1 MSILKSQQ
9 HCIKRRFF
17 MKKLFSFA
25 VIILCTLLLLPL
37 TALKNTSNKAIP
49 TVSPTKDVVNTAE
62 KQETFL
68 LCNTSTNNVAEISTE
83 EYIFGVVAAEMPALY
98 EEEALKA
105 QAVAAY
111 TFACYRKNKNTDKD
125 YDITDDHLSDQSF
138 ITLEEATAR
147 WGDNAQLYTE
157 KINKVISEVQDYMIT
172 YNNEQILAVYHAISF
187 GNTEDSKNVWGG
199 DYPYLKSVESY
210 GDKLSDGYISTLSVP
225 EEKFKETLNSKIEF
239 KGSPQDFLGEIN
251 RTQAGGVKHIKIC
264 GSKIT
269 GSLIRELFG
278 LRSSNFEVEYKD
290 GNFNFTVYGYGH
302 AVGLSQNGADYM
314 AKQGSDFKEILNHYY
329 KNCKIEKIQ

>member
-1 MSILKSQQ
+1 
-9 HCIKRRFF
+9 
-17 MKKLFSFA
+17 MKKILGFA
-25 VIILCTLLLLPL
+25 VIIICTLLLLPL
-37 TALKNTSNKAIP
+37 TSLKSTSNKAIA
-49 TVSPTKDVVNTAE
+49 TVSPIKDTMDTAK
-62 KQETFL
+62 KQETFM
-68 LCNTSTNNVAEISTE
+68 LCNTSTNDVKEISTQ

-111 TFACYRKNKNTDKD
+111 TFACYRKNKNIDKD

-147 WGDNAQLYTE
+147 WGDNAQVYTE
-157 KINKVISEVQDYMIT
+157 KINKAISEVQDYMIT
-172 YNNEQILAVYHAISF
+172 YNDEPILAVYHAISF

-210 GDKLSDGYISTLSVP
+210 GDKLSEGYISTLTVP
-225 EEKFKETLNSKIEF
+225 EEKFKETLSSKVEF
-239 KGSPQDFLGEIN
+239 IGSPQDFLGKIN
-251 RTQAGGVKHIKIC
+251 RTDAGGVKDIKIC
-264 GSKIT
+264 GNEVS
-269 GSLIRELFG
+269 GSQIRELFG
-278 LRSSNFEVEYKD
+278 LRSSNFEIEYKD

-329 KNCKIEKIQ
+329 KNCKIEKIE

>member
-1 MSILKSQQ
+1 
-9 HCIKRRFF
+9 
-17 MKKLFSFA
+17 MKKILGFA
-25 VIILCTLLLLPL
+25 VIIICTLLLLPL
-37 TALKNTSNKAIP
+37 TSLKSTSNKAIA
-49 TVSPTKDVVNTAE
+49 TVSPIKDTMDTAK
-62 KQETFL
+62 KQETFM
-68 LCNTSTNNVAEISTE
+68 LCNTSTNDVKEISTQ

-111 TFACYRKNKNTDKD
+111 TFACYRKNKNIDKD

-147 WGDNAQLYTE
+147 WGDNAQVYTE
-157 KINKVISEVQDYMIT
+157 KINKAISEVQDYMIT
-172 YNNEQILAVYHAISF
+172 YNDEPILAVYHAISF

-210 GDKLSDGYISTLSVP
+210 GDKLSEGYISTLTVP
-225 EEKFKETLNSKIEF
+225 EEKFKETLSSKVEF
-239 KGSPQDFLGEIN
+239 IGSPQDFLGKIN
-251 RTQAGGVKHIKIC
+251 RTDAGGVKDIKIC
-264 GSKIT
+264 DNEVSGSE
-269 GSLIRELFG
+269 IRELFG
-278 LRSSNFEVEYKD
+278 LRSSNFEIEYKD

-329 KNCKIEKIQ
+329 KNCKIEKIE